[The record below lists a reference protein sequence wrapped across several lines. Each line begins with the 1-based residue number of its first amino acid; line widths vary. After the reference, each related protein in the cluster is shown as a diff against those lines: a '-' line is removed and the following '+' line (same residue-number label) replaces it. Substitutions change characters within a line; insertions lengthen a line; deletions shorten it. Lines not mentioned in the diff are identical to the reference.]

1 MPNSVTVNMNIDIP
15 SISLYALL
23 VIVGL
28 QLQILQEEKHI
39 EEMFSKEYNE
49 YANKKPRY
57 LLL

>member
-1 MPNSVTVNMNIDIP
+1 MNIDIP